1 MNQEIYAQAAR
12 LASERLLQLAPAEL
26 APLWPELQ
34 PLLQAFYTALQ
45 QGKEPLLLPAGS
57 LSAAVQTALGLLP
70 LQLCSGPGGELQL
83 WRQRSFKQRQR
94 LVTNL
99 AERLRSQA
107 GLLLS
112 GGAGTGKTTLIKELL
127 QDCPP
132 PVLLMAPTGKAAAR
146 LREALSPLSATMACG
161 TLHRWLEAGS
171 DGSYRR
177 HAGRP
182 LAAATVVVDEFSMVD
197 GDLTDA
203 LLEALPAT
211 VKLFLVGDPGQLP
224 PISGPSVLDPLM
236 QLLAAKQPE
245 SLRLL
250 SHSHRFDA
258 TTALGRFVQLLRSN
272 CTAQSLQAQL
282 EQTGKESNFSPNN
295 LSCFNL
301 SDCNL
306 AWHNL
311 ALQKTAAGWPQ
322 PLLKR
327 IELHKQELI
336 EAATDANQSD
346 AEVLA
351 LLDKLLVL
359 SPRRSGSQGVERL
372 NESWL
377 GIDRLRPGSWP
388 VGTPL
393 IVGRNDI
400 NLGLANGD
408 RGILRAGSQGQI
420 EALIA
425 TADGPQRHPL
435 LLVPAAEPAL
445 ALTVHKSQGS
455 QAEAVIMV
463 LPEGELSDRR
473 LLYTA
478 LSRAQK
484 RADLLSPPL
493 RDPEALS
500 GG

>member
-1 MNQEIYAQAAR
+1 
-12 LASERLLQLAPAEL
+12 
-26 APLWPELQ
+26 
-34 PLLQAFYTALQ
+34 
-45 QGKEPLLLPAGS
+45 
-57 LSAAVQTALGLLP
+57 
-70 LQLCSGPGGELQL
+70 
-83 WRQRSFKQRQR
+83 
-94 LVTNL
+94 
-99 AERLRSQA
+99 
-107 GLLLS
+107 
-112 GGAGTGKTTLIKELL
+112 
-127 QDCPP
+127 
-132 PVLLMAPTGKAAAR
+132 
-146 LREALSPLSATMACG
+146 
-161 TLHRWLEAGS
+161 
-171 DGSYRR
+171 
-177 HAGRP
+177 
-182 LAAATVVVDEFSMVD
+182 
-197 GDLTDA
+197 
-203 LLEALPAT
+203 
-211 VKLFLVGDPGQLP
+211 
-224 PISGPSVLDPLM
+224 M

-393 IVGRNDI
+393 LVGRNDI

-435 LLVPAAEPAL
+435 FLVPAAEPAL

-493 RDPEALS
+493 KDPEALS